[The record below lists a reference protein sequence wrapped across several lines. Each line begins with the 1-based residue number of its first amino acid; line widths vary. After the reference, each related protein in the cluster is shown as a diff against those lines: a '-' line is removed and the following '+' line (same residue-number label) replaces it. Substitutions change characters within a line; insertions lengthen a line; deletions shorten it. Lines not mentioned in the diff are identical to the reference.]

1 MSTIEQALAK
11 IQREHLADAAAAL
24 RATEEPAPAFA
35 TGDAPPEPRGARRRA
50 PSFAEGAAV
59 KLPFE
64 RMRELSLLTPDASR
78 SHLAEEY
85 RAIKRPLLRNID
97 GKGAETVANAN
108 LIMVTSAMPGE
119 GKTYTA
125 INLAM
130 SIAMEKDRTV
140 LLVDGDVAK
149 PSVASRLGIET
160 GQGLIDVLASDRQL
174 DVAEVMLRTNLPNV
188 RFLPAGRS
196 HDRATELLASEDM
209 AALMAEFSTRY
220 RDRVVIFDS
229 PPLLLTSES
238 SVLAS
243 MMGQVVLI
251 VAAQQTPQYLVK
263 DAIARLGEEQIV
275 GLVLN
280 KFRPSLG
287 NRYGAGYGYGYY
299 GKGRYGYRD
308 ETPEPQPDDARQL

>member
-108 LIMVTSAMPGE
+108 LIMVTSAKPGE
-119 GKTYTA
+119 GKTF
-125 INLAM
+125 ISLNLA
-130 SIAMEKDRTV
+130 
-140 LLVDGDVAK
+140 
-149 PSVASRLGIET
+149 ASLANSGTRPVV
-160 GQGLIDVLASDRQL
+160 LIDVDGK
-174 DVAEVMLRTNLPNV
+174 V
-188 RFLPAGRS
+188 
-196 HDRATELLASEDM
+196 
-209 AALMAEFSTRY
+209 FS
-220 RDRVVIFDS
+220 
-229 PPLLLTSES
+229 
-238 SVLAS
+238 
-243 MMGQVVLI
+243 
-251 VAAQQTPQYLVK
+251 
-263 DAIARLGEEQIV
+263 IARRSVPDNPVGRDDFTVTDVGQPILSTAGLAADPITGNGEHSILQTSHRHGVRAI
-275 GLVLN
+275 
-280 KFRPSLG
+280 
-287 NRYGAGYGYGYY
+287 
-299 GKGRYGYRD
+299 
-308 ETPEPQPDDARQL
+308 RQHKV